1 MANKECTLIYETG
14 IPLPMTCA
22 DGTGIE
28 KGAVLL
34 LSDPATVATTTG
46 DTDPC
51 AGIAAAEKIAS
62 NGQTKISVHTEGIF
76 RGYAGAAGV
85 TAGMAIIT
93 DTATG
98 EANELVVA
106 DVNSEHIVGYALET
120 AADGETFLF
129 VLKPTNMQLA

>member
-1 MANKECTLIYETG
+1 MALECTLVVETAPP
-14 IPLPMTCA
+14 IMFTCA

-34 LSDPATVATTTG
+34 LSDPMTAATTTG

-62 NGQTKISVHTEGIF
+62 NGQTKIPVYREGIF

-98 EANELVVA
+98 AANELVVA
-106 DVNSEHIVGYALET
+106 DVNSEHLVGIALET

-129 VLKPTNMQLA
+129 ELKPMDLQLA